1 VRALLHHRTRA
12 QVLLHAVLAALTVL
26 WAYPVLWTLL
36 SSLKT
41 SGELY
46 FAPWALPIPPHPGN
60 LVEAWRVGQLGRAYL
75 NSALVTAA
83 SVLLILLISA
93 PAAYAFARL
102 RLPMRSVLYLAIL
115 LPLMV
120 PSEVTLVPL
129 FILLRTLGL
138 LNRLEGLITLNVAG
152 GVAFTTVI
160 LTTFFQAIP
169 RELEDAA
176 KIDGAGRLQNL
187 RWIVLPLAAPGLMAV
202 TVFQTVFIWNEFFQ
216 ALIVIQ
222 RPELFTVQ
230 LAMGNFS
237 TFYATNQ
244 VLLFAGLAIAIVP
257 PLVVFVLLQRS
268 FIQGLTVCAV
278 RG

>member
-1 VRALLHHRTRA
+1 LLHRRTRA

-268 FIQGLTVCAV
+268 FIHGLTVGAV

>member
-1 VRALLHHRTRA
+1 MRALLHRRTRA

-268 FIQGLTVCAV
+268 FIHGLTVGAV